1 MKLDALLKLGQ
12 RRKRRAVDQVRE
24 FSTVIGPGA
33 HFVGKFLGKEHCV
46 VYGHVSGDCD
56 IEGTVVLGETG
67 VWDGTV
73 RAGNVVIA
81 GHITGDVSANIK
93 VELAATARI
102 SGNISS
108 PVVAI
113 AEGAVY
119 DGKIDMQKDTRL
131 THFNERRAT

>member
-12 RRKRRAVDQVRE
+12 RRKRRTVDQVRE
-24 FSTVIGPGA
+24 FSTVIGPESQ
-33 HFVGKFLGKEHCV
+33 FVGNFSGKEHFV
-46 VYGHVSGDCD
+46 IYGRVNGKCD

-67 VWDGTV
+67 VWEGNIH
-73 RAGNVVIA
+73 ASNVVIA
-81 GHITGDVSANIK
+81 GQITGDVSASVK
-93 VELAATARI
+93 VELAPTARI

-119 DGKIDMQKDTRL
+119 AGKIDMRKETRL